1 MTESAVTV
9 ASSEVRGTLVRR
21 AQTLAWAGI
30 GWHLIE
36 FAVAVGAG
44 VAASSI
50 ALIGF
55 GLDSLIELFVALIV
69 IWRFS
74 ASRSSSPSAE
84 RRAQRMLAVSFFLLA
99 AYVWVEATR
108 SLVLGLH
115 PEVSWLGMALA
126 AAAMPTMVLL
136 ARAKRRVGERLGSGV
151 TVGEGIQNLL
161 CAYLSVGLL
170 IGLGLN
176 ALFGYWWAD
185 PVAAAAIGVV
195 AVREGLESWKG
206 RDCCGSC
213 RQKGRE

>member
-21 AQTLAWAGI
+21 AQALAWAGI
-30 GWHLIE
+30 AWHLVE

-44 VAASSI
+44 IAASSV

-55 GLDSLIELFVALIV
+55 GLDSLIELFAALIV

-74 ASRSSSPSAE
+74 AGRSTSAAAE

-99 AYVWVEATR
+99 AYVWAETAR
-108 SLVLGLH
+108 SLALGLR
-115 PEVSWLGMALA
+115 PEVSWLGMGLA
-126 AAAMPTMVLL
+126 AVSVPTMVLL
-136 ARAKRRVGERLGSGV
+136 ARAKRRVGERLDSGV
-151 TVGEGIQNLL
+151 TIGEGVQNLL
-161 CAYLSVGLL
+161 CAYLSIGLL

-185 PVAAAAIGVV
+185 PVAAAVIGIV
-195 AVREGLESWKG
+195 AVREGRESWKG
-206 RDCCGSC
+206 RDCCDSC
-213 RQKGRE
+213 